1 MQKQLTIELL
11 VFGADFVT
19 MKNGVEALCGIQ
31 YTYWWGCTKL
41 FPQTRDA
48 AWWEEEEECADSIW

>member
-48 AWWEEEEECADSIW
+48 A